1 MAENFTA
8 AGIAAVGVV
17 AIGRNEGE
25 RLVGC
30 LASIPPGLPIAYVD
44 SGSTDGS
51 VAAARK
57 AGAQVFSLDMA
68 TPFSAARARDEGW
81 RGLMAAHPDLEYIQ
95 FVDGDCTIEP
105 GWIAI
110 ATTFLASRPQAGVV
124 FGRRRERHP
133 EASLYNALCDR
144 EWDVTEG
151 EKEACGGD
159 SLMRVAA
166 YRASGGFDPEMT
178 AHEEPELSARIR
190 SCGYRIYC
198 IAAPMTVHDAAIYR
212 FRQWW
217 RRNVR
222 AGYGYAQAFARH
234 PRIMRNPAYTLV
246 RSALAWGLAGPLIV
260 LVSLGFMG
268 PKGTLLLLAYPVQIL
283 RNLWRGRSLSRFASA
298 ASILMLVSKFAETG
312 GMLLYVSDRMERRR
326 RNAILYKE

>member
-1 MAENFTA
+1 MAENLA
-8 AGIAAVGVV
+8 SAGVGVV

-25 RLVGC
+25 RLMGC

-57 AGAQVFSLDMA
+57 AGALVVALDMA
-68 TPFSAARARDEGW
+68 RPFTAARARDEGW
-81 RGLMAAHPDLEYIQ
+81 RALMAAHPDLEYVQ
-95 FVDGDCTIEP
+95 FVDGDCGIEP
-105 GWIAI
+105 GWIATA
-110 ATTFLASRPQAGVV
+110 ATYLAGRPQAGVV
-124 FGRRRERHP
+124 FGRRRERYP
-133 EASLYNALCDR
+133 DASLYNALCDR
-144 EWDVTEG
+144 EWNVTEG

-159 SLMRVAA
+159 SLMRVEA
-166 YRASGGFDPEMT
+166 YRAAGGFDAEMT

-190 SCGYRIYC
+190 RCGYGIYC
-198 IAAPMTVHDAAIYR
+198 IAAPMTLHDAAIYR

-234 PRIMRNPAYTLV
+234 AGNTRNPAYTLV
-246 RSALAWGLAGPLIV
+246 RSALAWGLAGPMIV
-260 LVSLGFMG
+260 IVAVGVLG
-268 PKGTLLLLAYPVQIL
+268 PKGALLLLVYPLQIL
-283 RNLWRGRSLSRFASA
+283 RNLWRERSLGRLARA
-298 ASILMLVSKFAETG
+298 ASVLALLSKFAETG
-312 GMLLYVSDRMERRR
+312 GMLLYSSDRMINRR